1 MIDAGVYDISH
12 PQGASFDRTFTVTVN
27 GSALNLTGYTGA
39 CQVRVTFD
47 DTSALFTPTVTLGG
61 TAGTIVVTTPATTT
75 AGVAVGNYQ
84 YDVWLTQGT
93 TSYPILVGKYALTG
107 RYTQ

>member
-1 MIDAGVYDISH
+1 MIDAGVYDIAH

-27 GSALNLTGYTGA
+27 GSPMNLTGYTGS

-47 DTSALFTPTVTLGG
+47 DTSALFTPSVTLGG
-61 TAGTIVVTTPATTT
+61 TAGTIVLTTAGSVT

-84 YDVWLTQGT
+84 YDVWLSQGST
-93 TSYPILVGKYALTG
+93 TYPILVGKYAVTG
-107 RYTQ
+107 RFTQ